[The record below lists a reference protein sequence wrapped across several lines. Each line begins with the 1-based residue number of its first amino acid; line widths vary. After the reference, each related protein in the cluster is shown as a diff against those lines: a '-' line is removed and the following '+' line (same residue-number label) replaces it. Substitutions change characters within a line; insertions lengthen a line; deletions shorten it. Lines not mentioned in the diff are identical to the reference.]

1 MISWA
6 VVQLNLMN
14 NVNTAGNIIGQ
25 RCNEK
30 IIEQYFVHDLFKI
43 ISFPKLVGLNT
54 YHWFIISITGG
65 AGYRRKKIS
74 LPSKSSNLGRKR
86 SQQLT

>member
-54 YHWFIISITGG
+54 YH
-65 AGYRRKKIS
+65 
-74 LPSKSSNLGRKR
+74 
-86 SQQLT
+86 